1 MTFLY
6 KRAASWPAPLP
17 PSIGSAADTKAVTLL
32 ILILVAIA
40 ATELAE
46 RSAAA
51 PHLEPEG
58 VM

>member
-6 KRAASWPAPLP
+6 KRGASWLASLP
-17 PSIGSAADTKAVTLL
+17 PSIGSVADSKAVTLL
-32 ILILVAIA
+32 FLTLVAIT

-51 PHLEPEG
+51 PHLELEG